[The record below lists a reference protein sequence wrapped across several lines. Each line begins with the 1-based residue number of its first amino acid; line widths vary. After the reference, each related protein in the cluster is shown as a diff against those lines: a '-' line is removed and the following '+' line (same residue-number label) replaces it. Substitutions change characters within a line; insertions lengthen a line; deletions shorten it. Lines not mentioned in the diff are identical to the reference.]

1 MATSLALVIEGKTY
15 MLNELFDLEVGEVSR
30 EPPQIVNNYTEFA
43 GSDGARTTDSN
54 FSMFPISILCHFQT
68 KTADLYHIKLDE
80 LMELIY
86 QRSEYFLAHSKTPG
100 KKYRVHPNGIK
111 IDRKAPGYADLTLEF
126 DVFRGYSE
134 SIGSTLSD
142 TILDCEKWQF
152 GQGLAMEDYRYTH
165 TKSRFIIYNGGSF
178 DIDPREHFLSITV
191 RGQNEGELTINNIT
205 TGDRFIY
212 YPALSATDTLV
223 IDSATP
229 RINGNPCG
237 RSTNHGLISLQKG
250 ENLIEIS
257 NTSHLDTKWDFSFLY
272 K

>member
-1 MATSLALVIEGKTY
+1 MATSLALLIEDTTY

-30 EPPQIVNNYTEFA
+30 EPPQIVNNYIEFA

-54 FSMFPISILCHFQT
+54 FSMFPISILCHFRT
-68 KTADLYHIKLDE
+68 VTADLYHVKLDE

-86 QRSEYFLAHSKTPG
+86 QRSEYFLVHSKTPG
-100 KKYRVHPNGIK
+100 KKYRVHPSGVS

-134 SIGSTLSD
+134 SLSTTLSD
-142 TILDCEKWQF
+142 SEIDCNKWQF
-152 GQGLAMEDYRYTH
+152 GQGLAMNDYRYIH
-165 TKSRFIIYNGGSF
+165 TKNRFIIYNGGSF
-178 DIDPREHFLSITV
+178 DIDPREHPLTITI
-191 RGQNEGELTINNIT
+191 RGQNEGELTIYNKT

-212 YPALSATDTLV
+212 HPALTSTDTLV
-223 IDSATP
+223 IDGATP
-229 RINGNPCG
+229 RINGSPCG
-237 RSTNHGLISLQKG
+237 RQTNHGLISLKKG

>member
-1 MATSLALVIEGKTY
+1 
-15 MLNELFDLEVGEVSR
+15 
-30 EPPQIVNNYTEFA
+30 
-43 GSDGARTTDSN
+43 
-54 FSMFPISILCHFQT
+54 
-68 KTADLYHIKLDE
+68 
-80 LMELIY
+80 
-86 QRSEYFLAHSKTPG
+86 
-100 KKYRVHPNGIK
+100 
-111 IDRKAPGYADLTLEF
+111 
-126 DVFRGYSE
+126 
-134 SIGSTLSD
+134 TLSD
-142 TILDCEKWQF
+142 SEIDCDKWQF

-165 TKSRFIIYNGGSF
+165 TKSRFVIYNGGSF
-178 DIDPREHFLSITV
+178 DIDPREHQLTITI
-191 RGQNEGELTINNIT
+191 RGQNEGELVINNIT